1 MREGISAFEQSQS
14 PLRKVNECDVV
25 FCVLRR
31 RIFPFKRETS
41 RGLPGSPAHQEC
53 GKMVAP
59 GRAMLALAL
68 AVAVTPGPARRHE
81 AFSRRQAQAGA
92 APYTKGEPVTAEAI
106 R

>member
-1 MREGISAFEQSQS
+1 GGLFCREARPTKS
-14 PLRKVNECDVV
+14 VV
-25 FCVLRR
+25 
-31 RIFPFKRETS
+31 E
-41 RGLPGSPAHQEC
+41 
-53 GKMVAP
+53 MVAP